1 MEFFD
6 WSILGT
12 LAGAVAAVA
21 VITEITKGLPGV
33 KLRLLGVKRI
43 PTQIWSYVLALIV
56 LICAQAF
63 TAGLTASSAVLA
75 LVNAAMVSLAANG
88 GYEAISRLES
98 IAKKEPTDKEE

>member
-12 LAGAVAAVA
+12 LAGSVAAVA
-21 VITEITKGLPGV
+21 VLTEITKNLPGIS
-33 KLRLLGVKRI
+33 KI
-43 PTQIWSYVLALIV
+43 PTQIWSYVLALVV

-98 IAKKEPTDKEE
+98 ISKKEPIDKTE

>member
-6 WSILGT
+6 WNILGT
-12 LAGAVAAVA
+12 IAGAVAAVA
-21 VITEITKGLPGV
+21 VITEITKSLPGI
-33 KLRLLGVKRI
+33 KKI
-43 PTQIWSYVLALIV
+43 PTQIWSYALALVI

-63 TAGLTASSAVLA
+63 TAGLTASGAVLA

-98 IAKKEPTDKEE
+98 ISKKEQIDKTE

>member
-21 VITEITKGLPGV
+21 VLTEITKSLPGIS
-33 KLRLLGVKRI
+33 KI
-43 PTQIWSYVLALIV
+43 PTQIWSYVLALVV

-88 GYEAISRLES
+88 GYDLLDRL
-98 IAKKEPTDKEE
+98 KNGQKTG

>member
-21 VITEITKGLPGV
+21 VLTEITKSLPGIS
-33 KLRLLGVKRI
+33 KI
-43 PTQIWSYVLALIV
+43 PTQIWSYALALVV

-98 IAKKEPTDKEE
+98 IAKKEPTDKTE

>member
-21 VITEITKGLPGV
+21 IITEITKGLPV
-33 KLRLLGVKRI
+33 IRKI
-43 PTQIWSYVLALIV
+43 PTQVWSYALALAV

-63 TAGLTASSAVLA
+63 TGGITASGAALAV
-75 LVNAAMVSLAANG
+75 VNAAMVSLAANG
-88 GYEAISRLES
+88 GYAALKRAVSAGKDDEGDDAE
-98 IAKKEPTDKEE
+98 K

>member
-21 VITEITKGLPGV
+21 VLTEITKNLPGV
-33 KLRLLGVKRI
+33 RKI
-43 PTQIWSYVLALIV
+43 PTQIWSYVLALVV

-63 TAGLTASSAVLA
+63 TTGLTASSAVLA
-75 LVNAAMVSLAANG
+75 LVNAAVVSLAANG

-98 IAKKEPTDKEE
+98 IGKKEPTDKDE

>member
-21 VITEITKGLPGV
+21 VITEITKSLPGI
-33 KLRLLGVKRI
+33 KKI
-43 PTQIWSYVLALIV
+43 PTQIWSYALALAV

-98 IAKKEPTDKEE
+98 ISKKEPNGKAE

>member
-21 VITEITKGLPGV
+21 VLTEITKSLPGTS
-33 KLRLLGVKRI
+33 KI

-63 TAGLTASSAVLA
+63 TAGLKASSAVLA

-88 GYEAISRLES
+88 GYDLLDRL
-98 IAKKEPTDKEE
+98 KNGQKTG